1 VGVAGTPCQCF
12 SGSGSGDVAVRRRQV
27 DRAPLTFGRP
37 ARLRPRRRKT
47 AVGRSEGAA
56 GNLPT
61 WFGKRFAA
69 GAGMAVWS
77 AARTAAVPL
86 KTRPDWQGE
95 LPVTRKL
102 SSLPVVVAH
111 FFPHAANESSGLNL
125 A

>member
-1 VGVAGTPCQCF
+1 MPMLF
-12 SGSGSGDVAVRRRQV
+12 RFRRRRRRRHV

-47 AVGRSEGAA
+47 AVGRRGAA
-56 GNLPT
+56 GRRQLANLV
-61 WFGKRFAA
+61 WKALRRWCRDG
-69 GAGMAVWS
+69 GMVRRPYCQLCS
-77 AARTAAVPL
+77 DLPL

-102 SSLPVVVAH
+102 SSLPVVAH